1 MAEFKPKTK
10 EPQISETLQGVL
22 LRSIGIDKS
31 PSEYDKFDTYE
42 VYRIKHKIL
51 TMLLENQDLLHALH
65 SEELGYEGELNGDEF
80 KDIHIFDYLRL
91 PKNKDKVK
99 NYVCFECNELSGGGS
114 YIERRVVFWVVS
126 HDDDHVTDW
135 GIGRQ
140 DLLSLIICE
149 LFNWT
154 NRLGMTLVKQS
165 DNGLTTNDG
174 YCYREL
180 VFVNNPPNDV
190 QKKMRTR

>member
-1 MAEFKPKTK
+1 MAEFKPKSR

-22 LRSIGIDKS
+22 YRSIGIDKS
-31 PSEYDKFDTYE
+31 VSEHDKFDTYE

-51 TMLLENQDLLHALH
+51 AMLLENQDLLHALH

-91 PKNKDKVK
+91 PKNKDTVK
-99 NYVCFECNELSGGGS
+99 NYVCFEVSEISGRGS
-114 YIERRVVFWVVS
+114 YIERRIVFWVIS
-126 HDDDHVTDW
+126 HDDDQHTDW

-140 DLLSLIICE
+140 DLLGLIVNE
-149 LFNWT
+149 MFNWS
-154 NRLGMTLVKQS
+154 NKLGITIIKQS
-165 DNGLTTNDG
+165 DSGLTTNDG
-174 YCYREL
+174 YCYREI